1 MSRLR
6 VLKQGDD
13 FAIVNEP
20 RDFHAGS
27 IRPEYKVRDCHGDQI
42 AVVSSMDEAV
52 VALAAHLSAN
62 PPQWEDGGR
71 GSYMKVAS
79 EYSDELRVKQNRDG
93 SWTAYRNDYELVD
106 ANGAV
111 TFPTPCQ
118 AQRAAELHANDGHPT
133 AVGTRDG
140 LFWLAPSDNAEDQE
154 EQYWIEHLLGETVA
168 DAAEAISRART
179 EHSSGGMQPDTA
191 EMIRATIRH
200 LQTIR
205 EASFFGSYDTE
216 RGTRVPYFVVIESGQ
231 QAAAP
236 ARVSFDEAAHHY
248 GKIALRER
256 LGPDVSDTVLREM
269 ISAVLKR
276 IPSPD
281 RRSRAA

>member
-1 MSRLR
+1 MSRFR

-20 RDFHAGS
+20 RGFAAGY
-27 IRPEYKVRDCHGDQI
+27 IRPEYTVQDYHSDRI

-52 VALAAHLSAN
+52 AALAAHLAAN
-62 PPQWEDGGR
+62 PPQWEESGPGR
-71 GSYMKVAS
+71 YMKLTP
-79 EYSDELRVKQNRDG
+79 EYFDELAVKQNG
-93 SWTAYRNDYELVD
+93 NGGWTAYRNDYELVD

-111 TFPTPCQ
+111 TFPTLSQ
-118 AQRAAELHANDGHPT
+118 AQRAAELHAHDGRPKSDCPS
-133 AVGTRDG
+133 DG
-140 LFWLAPSDNAEDQE
+140 RSWLAPSDNAEEQ
-154 EQYWIEHLLGETVA
+154 EQYWIESHLGETVA

-179 EHSSGGMQPDTA
+179 EHSRGGIRRETA
-191 EMIRATIRH
+191 QAIAAEIER
-200 LQTIR
+200 LCTIR
-205 EASFFGSYDTE
+205 EASLFGSYDTE
-216 RGTRVPYFVVIESGQ
+216 RRTRAPYFIVIESSQ
-231 QAAAP
+231 PAAAP

-256 LGPDVSDTVLREM
+256 LGPDVSDMVLREM

-281 RRSRAA
+281 RLPKAA